1 MKLKIIKN
9 YNFVVRYYDEN
20 DRKIGY
26 VTCSA
31 KELENCLSEKEFF
44 GKKVYRTDSN
54 KI

>member
-1 MKLKIIKN
+1 MKIIKN

-26 VTCSA
+26 ETCSA
-31 KELENCLSEKEFF
+31 KELEGFLSKKEFF
-44 GKKVYRTDSN
+44 GKRVYRVDSN